1 MDWTRENT
9 RTWRIVILVLLVL
22 AIMGPWG
29 FDRTN
34 VPAEFACNPPHIRLE
49 GDFCGSPISGIRSL
63 SWMFIGIPSFLLGW
77 FTGEIDPNQAL
88 QSFGFILATI
98 LLLLPIFN
106 LLFILIRGAQPRFQ
120 KYHLVV
126 CGLDFSMVLILGI
139 LNHPKFFYALW
150 GIWLY
155 IGLMI
160 SILVLEGILL
170 KYQLTET
177 PKTG

>member
-1 MDWTRENT
+1 
-9 RTWRIVILVLLVL
+9 
-22 AIMGPWG
+22 
-29 FDRTN
+29 
-34 VPAEFACNPPHIRLE
+34 
-49 GDFCGSPISGIRSL
+49 
-63 SWMFIGIPSFLLGW
+63 MFIGIPSFLLGW
-77 FTGEIDPNQAL
+77 FTGEIDLNQAL

-106 LLFILIRGAQPRFQ
+106 LLLILIGGARLRFH

-126 CGLDFSMVLILGI
+126 SGLDFSMALILGI

-160 SILVLEGILL
+160 SILVLEGILQ
-170 KYQLTET
+170 KQSS
-177 PKTG
+177 G